1 MKTRLCKTVV
11 LVAALSAI
19 GGLPVA
25 AQPAPPAP
33 SAPAVLTLPATGTFA
48 KGGSFRGTI
57 SVNRFEQDGDK
68 IVAVGMV
75 AGVLSRGSRS
85 LGTAVVGE
93 VKWPVSVKVG
103 AELAASRTP
112 KGTPGPT
119 PALWSPGGGSTF
131 LLRSVR
137 QHAESCP
144 VVDVVLG
151 PFTVDVLGTPLI
163 IDPITVNLT
172 GTPGTPFGDLVC
184 EASELVSNVAAVIGV
199 LNGLPSLLTTLLG
212 GLTGGLGAIGG
223 GVVPVP
229 VP

>member
-1 MKTRLCKTVV
+1 
-11 LVAALSAI
+11 
-19 GGLPVA
+19 
-25 AQPAPPAP
+25 
-33 SAPAVLTLPATGTFA
+33 LPATGTFA

-57 SVNRFEQDGDK
+57 SVNRFEQDGEK

-75 AGVLSRGSRS
+75 AGVLSRGTRS

-93 VKWPVSVKVG
+93 VKWTVSVRVG
-103 AELAASRTP
+103 GTELATSRTP
-112 KGTPGPT
+112 KGTAGPT
-119 PALWSPGGGSTF
+119 PAVWSPGGGSTF

-137 QHAESCP
+137 QPAESCP

-151 PFTVDVLGTPLI
+151 PFTVDVLGTPLV

-199 LNGLPSLLTTLLG
+199 LNGLLSLLTTLLG
-212 GLTGGLGAIGG
+212 GLTGGLGGIGG
-223 GVVPVP
+223 GLGGGVGTVPVP
-229 VP
+229 